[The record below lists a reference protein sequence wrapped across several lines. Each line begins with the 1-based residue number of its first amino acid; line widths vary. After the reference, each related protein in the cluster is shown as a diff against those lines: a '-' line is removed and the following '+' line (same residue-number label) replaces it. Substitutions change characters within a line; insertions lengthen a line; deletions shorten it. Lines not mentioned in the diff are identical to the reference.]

1 MQIFFKTDVG
11 LVRSCNQ
18 DSCRFGKISDTCAW
32 SVVCDGMGGANGG
45 SVASSEAVEEIS
57 RIVCEGFSFD
67 LSDEEL
73 KKLLVSAVKSA
84 NTRVYTM
91 SCENENLKGMGTTV
105 ELAFI
110 RDEKLSVVHAGD
122 SRVYLVSSGKIS
134 QVTVD
139 HSLVQQ
145 LVDRGQITAEEAR
158 VHPSKNFITRALG
171 VEDKLEVDY
180 ITRPFVKGDKLIMCT
195 DGMSNYFEINDLLEV
210 VESTPFEQLAEQLV
224 EIAKERGGSD
234 NVTVTV
240 LVNE

>member
-57 RIVCEGFSFD
+57 RIVCEGFSFEM
-67 LSDEEL
+67 SDDEL
-73 KKLLVSAVKSA
+73 KELLVSAVKSA

-91 SCENENLKGMGTTV
+91 SCENDNLKGMGTTV

-158 VHPSKNFITRALG
+158 VHPSKNYITRALG

-195 DGMSNYFEINDLLEV
+195 DGMSNYFEIHDLLDV
-210 VESTPFEQLAEQLV
+210 VESTPFEELAEQLV
-224 EIAKERGGSD
+224 ELAKERGGSD
-234 NVTVTV
+234 NITVTV